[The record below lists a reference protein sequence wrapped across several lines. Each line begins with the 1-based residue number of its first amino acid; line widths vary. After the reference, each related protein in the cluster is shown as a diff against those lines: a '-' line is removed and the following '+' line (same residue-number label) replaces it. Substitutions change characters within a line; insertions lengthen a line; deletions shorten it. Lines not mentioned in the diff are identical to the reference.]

1 MNTAPQHAPGAVAH
15 PANGQPPNNPPANPR
30 PAVNSAGQ
38 NGQPVRRRKR
48 PQTDPMRPVYRPM
61 KSVARPVVSLVEMNE
76 KTGGVRTDHA
86 HSAVPVQR
94 LRDEFMAKGAIQL
107 PVVMRRGDL
116 KDLRHHV
123 MRLQSRGLLDIQ
135 NPEQFA
141 PPIRLHR
148 RDPAAPPSGAG
159 SHYEE
164 EETLE
169 DMEESKER
177 ERIEI
182 AKEER
187 RRIREENQAQIAPTG
202 VKKTPAFQ
210 KKTQQRSRRLDTPG
224 EKKARLIRYEEALPW
239 HLEDFENKQTWVG
252 FYEGLLSETYVML
265 TTAYDANAGDVVQ
278 MIPLERWYK
287 FMPKSMVKSGPSV
300 EQIEQAIIK
309 KEMNNPSWLRE
320 REEKR
325 RQQLQVEQ
333 DYKRAGTVK
342 VKHTGG
348 EPGIKIEKD
357 PEDIDFNMEEDF
369 ADDEEGLNGLF
380 EGEDTEVKE
389 VAERVKRE
397 QLAASVFALRNEEE
411 VYKEEERQKRE
422 EEKLREEGKLTRKL
436 LWTRERVAYDSDE
449 EISEDDSEEERRK
462 AKEEEE
468 KKKAEEEKNKE
479 EAANAA
485 SGASTKGSNT
495 PSGAHK
501 PVDINKKKRPGS
513 PNLSEASGN
522 ESSRKKQKK
531 NKEKHGKSALN
542 TGSDSEMTDAG
553 KARHKLKLRVGGSPA
568 GTPSGS
574 RAGSPMPTQLNGSR
588 AGSPMASPTSP
599 ELGMPP
605 ASEIFKTIPPEGMM
619 IGRLIAIY
627 KPKVPKEYTGAFT
640 RLIKTLCTYDP
651 ERKWLTPHKQ
661 MPSEEAIQAALRAPK
676 PKPRPAAPASSAA
689 SPS

>member
-1 MNTAPQHAPGAVAH
+1 MNTAPQPPPGAVAH
-15 PANGQPPNNPPANPR
+15 PANGQPSNTSAANPR
-30 PAVNSAGQ
+30 PGAPPAGQ
-38 NGQPVRRRKR
+38 NGQPVRRRRR

-86 HSAVPVQR
+86 QSAVPVQR
-94 LRDEFMAKGAIQL
+94 LRDEFMAKGAIQQ
-107 PVVMRRGDL
+107 PIVMRRGDL

-123 MRLQSRGLLDIQ
+123 MRLQSRDLLNVQ

-141 PPIRLHR
+141 PPIKLHR

-169 DMEESKER
+169 DIEESKER

-202 VKKTPAFQ
+202 VKKAPAFQ

-252 FYEGLLSETYVML
+252 FYEGLLSETHVML
-265 TTAYDANAGDVVQ
+265 STAFDANIGDVVQ

-287 FMPKSMVKSGPSV
+287 FLPKSKVRAASSV

-309 KEMNNPSWLRE
+309 KDINNPVWLRE

-325 RQQLQVEQ
+325 RAASQLEQ
-333 DYKRAGTVK
+333 EYKKVGTVK

-348 EPGIKIEKD
+348 DTAGVKVEQD
-357 PEDIDFNMEEDF
+357 ADDIDFNLEEDF

-411 VYKEEERQKRE
+411 VYKEEERQRRE

-468 KKKAEEEKNKE
+468 KKKAEEEKAKE

-495 PSGAHK
+495 PSGVHK
-501 PVDINKKKRPGS
+501 PVDWNKKKRPGS
-513 PNLSEASGN
+513 PNLSETSGN
-522 ESSRKKQKK
+522 ESSRKKHKK
-531 NKEKHGKSALN
+531 NKEKHGKSGLN
-542 TGSDSEMTDAG
+542 AGSDSEMTDAG
-553 KARHKLKLRVGGSPA
+553 KARHKLKLRVGGSPG

-574 RAGSPMPTQLNGSR
+574 RAGSPMPAQLNGSR

-599 ELGMPP
+599 GKSVSLVAHET
-605 ASEIFKTIPPEGMM
+605 FFNT
-619 IGRLIAIY
+619 
-627 KPKVPKEYTGAFT
+627 V
-640 RLIKTLCTYDP
+640 
-651 ERKWLTPHKQ
+651 
-661 MPSEEAIQAALRAPK
+661 
-676 PKPRPAAPASSAA
+676 
-689 SPS
+689 